1 MRTRTMRTLE
11 REKGS
16 AYLITMM
23 VLIVMTIIGL
33 SLSLVTQTE
42 MQLGAT
48 EKMLQETFYA
58 ADSGV
63 AVGIARALTRNE
75 QDPFSYR
82 MNQEDR
88 DNNFHLVNRINVSP
102 FQAIL
107 NMPCNFCEINSNDNP
122 YANVNHAVTAFSER
136 LGWVGASSPVPADAQ
151 VRARRSVSVMVEL
164 QPWRP
169 VARQE
174 MFQTPEERYRI
185 RF

>member
-1 MRTRTMRTLE
+1 MRPLE
-11 REKGS
+11 NESGS
-16 AYLITMM
+16 AYLITLM

-42 MQLGAT
+42 MQLGAN
-48 EKMLQETFYA
+48 EKMIQETFYA

-63 AVGIARALTRNE
+63 AVGIARALARNE
-75 QDPFSYR
+75 QDPFNYL

-88 DNNFHLVNRINVSP
+88 DANYHLVNRINVSP

-107 NMPCNFCEINSNDNP
+107 NMPCNFCEINPNDSP
-122 YANVNHAVTAFSER
+122 YANVNHGVTAFAER
-136 LGWVGASSPVPADAQ
+136 LSWTGAPTGPPANAK
-151 VRARRSVSVMVEL
+151 VRARRSISVMVEL

-169 VARQE
+169 VARAE
-174 MFQTPEERYRI
+174 MFTVPKQQYRI